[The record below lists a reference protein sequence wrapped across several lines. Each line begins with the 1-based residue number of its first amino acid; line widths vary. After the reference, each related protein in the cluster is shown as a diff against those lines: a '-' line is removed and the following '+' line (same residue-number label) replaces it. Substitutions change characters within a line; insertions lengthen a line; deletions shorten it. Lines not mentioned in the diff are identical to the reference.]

1 MRIGALAGA
10 IILPVL
16 LLAGAANGRP
26 KTPKRPLKLM
36 MSPASTVPSADLVK
50 YLGQKCPNVTIT
62 LDSKESDFML
72 EAGGWS
78 GRYKFTVFRKG
89 GDAVFST
96 STMLLSNAVKDVC
109 KYVNANAPK

>member
-1 MRIGALAGA
+1 MSIRALAA
-10 IILPVL
+10 AVILPVL
-16 LLAGAANGRP
+16 LLAGAANGKP
-26 KTPKRPLKLM
+26 KPPKPALKLM

-50 YLGQKCPNVTIT
+50 YLQQKCPNVSIT

-78 GRYKFTVFRKG
+78 GHYKFTVFRKG
-89 GDAVFST
+89 GDAVFAT

-109 KYVNANAPK
+109 RYVNANAPR